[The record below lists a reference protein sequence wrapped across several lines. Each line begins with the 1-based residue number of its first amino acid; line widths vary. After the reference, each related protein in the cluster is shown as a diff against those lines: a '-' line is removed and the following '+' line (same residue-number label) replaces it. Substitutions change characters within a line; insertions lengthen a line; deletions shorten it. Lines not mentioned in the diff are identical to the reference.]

1 MPYIRNMEQI
11 LPLSNLLNGVLHV
24 GFKISFKKWA
34 KKDEDDT
41 FLRKKAD
48 GKQNCYDNGICRW
61 KKGQFFQ

>member
-1 MPYIRNMEQI
+1 MEQI

-48 GKQNCYDNGICRW
+48 GKQNCYDNGICR
-61 KKGQFFQ
+61 